1 MNISHQS
8 VLNKI
13 EMEVRQAR
21 QAEKSDEIKR
31 HVHTIKA
38 LCDLV
43 LESADGA
50 GQPSSVRGEHIFSSM
65 PQQTLSQPTISQ
77 EEKLA
82 TEDGANGDS
91 LFDF

>member
-13 EMEVRQAR
+13 EIEVRQAR

-43 LESADGA
+43 LESAADGP
-50 GQPSSVRGEHIFSSM
+50 GVVSSVRGEHVFPPS
-65 PQQTLSQPTISQ
+65 TLSQPSINQ
-77 EEKLA
+77 EEKIE

-91 LFDF
+91 IFDF

>member
-13 EMEVRQAR
+13 EIEVRQAKH
-21 QAEKSDEIKR
+21 AEKSDEIKR
-31 HVHTIKA
+31 YVHTIKA

-43 LESADGA
+43 LESAE
-50 GQPSSVRGEHIFSSM
+50 GQGTVSSVRGEHTF
-65 PQQTLSQPTISQ
+65 PLPTLSQPSISQ
-77 EEKLA
+77 EEKLE

-91 LFDF
+91 IFDF

>member
-13 EMEVRQAR
+13 EIEVRQAR

-43 LESADGA
+43 LESAE
-50 GQPSSVRGEHIFSSM
+50 GQGMVSSVRAEHAF
-65 PQQTLSQPTISQ
+65 PPPTLSKPTISQ
-77 EEKLA
+77 EEKLE

-91 LFDF
+91 IFDF

>member
-13 EMEVRQAR
+13 ETEVRQAKH
-21 QAEKSDEIKR
+21 AEKSDEIKR

-43 LESADGA
+43 LESAE
-50 GQPSSVRGEHIFSSM
+50 GQGKVSSVRGEHVFPS
-65 PQQTLSQPTISQ
+65 PTLSQPSISQ
-77 EEKLA
+77 EEKLE

-91 LFDF
+91 IFDF